1 MEKLDNETCAY
12 YKSRYGIT
20 FPVPTFEQWL
30 QQQQQQQQQKPVLSY
45 EEWCQTEN
53 LVEPHQPSPPQHVL
67 RQTAVPKNNSEDTS
81 PVDEQVKSSRTR
93 WSKQQTTALIGSWV
107 EHFDEIE
114 SFKAPHAWVEIK
126 NKVNE
131 HGTDKSVSQCKNKLK
146 TMKDAYKKAK
156 DNNRLTG
163 TAPMTCPF
171 FDEIDDIFSMRH
183 SVNLPEVKEVGVPEN
198 GDKEEHS
205 GDDDETHDPR
215 SLFESEENVDTSAK
229 ESDFNSS
236 FVEELTKD
244 KINRKRKTKPL
255 KNEKPKDENI
265 QTIVKMFKE
274 SEENQQQFFKDIIET
289 QRKIDAEEKARDQA
303 FFLQLATILKGDN
316 TADTEN
322 Q

>member
-1 MEKLDNETCAY
+1 
-12 YKSRYGIT
+12 
-20 FPVPTFEQWL
+20 
-30 QQQQQQQQQKPVLSY
+30 
-45 EEWCQTEN
+45 
-53 LVEPHQPSPPQHVL
+53 
-67 RQTAVPKNNSEDTS
+67 
-81 PVDEQVKSSRTR
+81 
-93 WSKQQTTALIGSWV
+93 
-107 EHFDEIE
+107 
-114 SFKAPHAWVEIK
+114 
-126 NKVNE
+126 
-131 HGTDKSVSQCKNKLK
+131 
-146 TMKDAYKKAK
+146 
-156 DNNRLTG
+156 
-163 TAPMTCPF
+163 
-171 FDEIDDIFSMRH
+171 MRH

-205 GDDDETHDPR
+205 GDDGETHDPR